1 METLIEQAFTHVD
14 NSQLVDHV
22 KSGHFDLTD
31 PSGALILPSL
41 WETVVQAGWTV
52 TMQMWPSPK
61 IIEVP
66 TQVPPPGRPPPPP
79 SKPVPPAVPMA
90 PPVVIEPRS
99 RTARRER
106 VVVEPRDR
114 HSHRETESV
123 TESMSTDEDSDQ
135 SNRKSTY
142 QDVLTESFIRHGQQF
157 EETWEAVMARSRV
170 KAQKTI
176 LKMWLSE
183 SEAELRELD
192 PSPSREQ
199 SPRGHD
205 QKATDTSGDMLEG
218 DILEGGNNERN
229 VPGRENQ
236 TSKELPRSDYVQST
250 GQKQPIPL
258 AMGYVRGPN
267 FCQSCQSPLLLT
279 KSDQQ
284 TPAVKDM
291 GSLTPLGD
299 EREHIL
305 PQHIP
310 PHSALEQRIETLEDL
325 IKRQEAVRQ
334 ARLEKAKS
342 VQNEERLS
350 RLEKAIAQT
359 GVQTPPLTPT
369 MSEPSPILPTDSVLR
384 PPAPSRSGSGPASN
398 GSRSSFRK
406 RLFGRSISYSAG
418 AA

>member
-1 METLIEQAFTHVD
+1 METLIEQAFAHVD
-14 NSQLVDHV
+14 NGKLVDHV
-22 KSGHFDLTD
+22 KRGHFDLTD

-41 WETVVQAGWTV
+41 WETVVKPDWTV
-52 TMQMWPSPK
+52 TMHMWPSPK
-61 IIEVP
+61 SAEVP
-66 TQVPPPGRPPPPP
+66 TQVTPTVRQPPP

-90 PPVVIEPRS
+90 PSIVIEPRS

-114 HSHRETESV
+114 HSHRETDSVIESI
-123 TESMSTDEDSDQ
+123 STDEDSDH

-176 LKMWLSE
+176 LEMWLSE

-199 SPRGHD
+199 STRGHG

-218 DILEGGNNERN
+218 GSNERN
-229 VPGRENQ
+229 VPGRVNDA
-236 TSKELPRSDYVQST
+236 SKELPRPDYIHST
-250 GQKQPIPL
+250 VPKQPIPL
-258 AMGYVRGPN
+258 AMSYVRDSN
-267 FCQSCQSPLLLT
+267 LCQSCQSPLLLT
-279 KSDQQ
+279 KLDQP
-284 TPAVKDM
+284 TPVVKPL

-299 EREHIL
+299 EREHIS
-305 PQHIP
+305 PQHILP
-310 PHSALEQRIETLEDL
+310 DHALEQRIETLEDL

-334 ARLEKAKS
+334 ARLDKAKS

-369 MSEPSPILPTDSVLR
+369 MSEPSPILPTDPVPR
-384 PPAPSRSGSGPASN
+384 PPAPSTSGSGPASN

-406 RLFGRSISYSAG
+406 RFFGRSISSAAG